1 MRKINKNKL
10 ISSVLLLSLALQ
22 PITTFAYTK
31 HETVYSNLNYNGT
44 VKEITVNNHLSKL
57 NKETVED
64 EAVLTKITNLNGEE
78 KYKQE
83 NNRLIWD
90 STGKDIFYQGKAKEE
105 LPISISINYYLNG
118 EKTTPKKMLNK
129 KGKVTI
135 KISLENKSYNQTKR
149 LHTPF
154 VVTTGVMFDSTKDT
168 DIEITNGEVTET
180 GTRSMALA
188 LAAPGLYDDLK
199 IEELKSLDDITINY
213 NTEKFTLNNIY
224 FVATPKLL
232 EKVDITNLN
241 KVNNLDSSIKTIQE
255 NMDKIDEGAKSL
267 NDGAS
272 KIDNGSREI
281 STNLNTVLQAI
292 KKLEVGSNTL
302 NGGLK
307 QTITSL
313 ENVKAMLE
321 NKDIAGSLANIE
333 TLITTNTN
341 TIALLE
347 NTNSTLKVNYDTYQ
361 LSKFA
366 TDEELITY
374 FTSIGLD
381 QNTVGNL
388 LTCKKTYEGNQNIIK
403 LLTINTETLKAM
415 TSSLQEIYQS
425 VNTLIFEL
433 NKGLVK
439 LGSGSS
445 EISNGLKQVSSG
457 VEKLYGGSIT
467 LTEGTK
473 DLKSGADTL
482 STSISTLNKEG
493 INKLTESS
501 NKLASYSNKVKELV
515 KLSKDYKGYTS
526 SNSNKTT
533 FIYKVKS
540 AK

>member
-1 MRKINKNKL
+1 M
-10 ISSVLLLSLALQ
+10 
-22 PITTFAYTK
+22 
-31 HETVYSNLNYNGT
+31 
-44 VKEITVNNHLSKL
+44 
-57 NKETVED
+57 
-64 EAVLTKITNLNGEE
+64 
-78 KYKQE
+78 
-83 NNRLIWD
+83 
-90 STGKDIFYQGKAKEE
+90 
-105 LPISISINYYLNG
+105 
-118 EKTTPKKMLNK
+118 PK
-129 KGKVTI
+129 
-135 KISLENKSYNQTKR
+135 
-149 LHTPF
+149 
-154 VVTTGVMFDSTKDT
+154 
-168 DIEITNGEVTET
+168 
-180 GTRSMALA
+180 A
-188 LAAPGLYDDLK
+188 LAAHGLYDELK
-199 IEELKSLDDITINY
+199 IEELTCLDDITITY

-361 LSKFA
+361 LSNFEA
-366 TDEELITY
+366 DEELITY

-439 LGSGSS
+439 LESGSS

-482 STSISTLNKEG
+482 STGISTLNKEG